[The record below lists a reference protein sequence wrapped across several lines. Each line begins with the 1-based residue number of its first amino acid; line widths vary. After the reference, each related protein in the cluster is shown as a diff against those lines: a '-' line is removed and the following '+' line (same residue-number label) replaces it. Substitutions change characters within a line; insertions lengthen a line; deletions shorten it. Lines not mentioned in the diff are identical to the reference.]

1 MTDLDERERGFER
14 KFERDQE
21 LEFKI
26 KVRRNRL
33 LGLWAAEKLGL
44 GADAAEDYAR
54 GIADP
59 AKHLHGDETLIQQI
73 ASDFNAKAVAI
84 DAARI
89 RLEIERFTAEATK
102 QLAGAKQ

>member
-1 MTDLDERERGFER
+1 MSDLGDREKGFER

-44 GADAAEDYAR
+44 KAEAAGDYAR

-59 AKHLHGDETLIQQI
+59 AKHLHGDEAVIKQI
-73 ASDFNAKAVAI
+73 ASDFNAKSIAI
-84 DAARI
+84 DEARL
-89 RLEIERFTAEATK
+89 RLEITRFAAEATK
-102 QLAGAKQ
+102 QLTES